1 MDSLPELEPPVGRAS
16 ALNRQLRTDEAYA
29 WLRAGWDDFTREE
42 LGASVIYGGFVF
54 FVSSLLVGGLFW
66 VGADYAFFPALG
78 AFLVVGPALA
88 LGLYEKSRRMMN
100 NEAVNLDSM
109 IFVQT
114 RSPYQV
120 FFIGLVLLL
129 LGLLWMRAAVLIY
142 ALFFGFH
149 QFPGF
154 ASLLG
159 SLFLTPSGWGLLMVG
174 SLFGGLFAALGF
186 AISALSV
193 PMLLNERT
201 DAFTA
206 MGASITL
213 IWNNLPVM
221 FTWGGIVLALFI
233 VCLLTGMLGLVVVF
247 PVLGHATWHAYVA
260 IRGNPDEPVFA
271 PAIAE
276 SSTDHG

>member
-1 MDSLPELEPPVGRAS
+1 MDSLPDLEPPVTRALR
-16 ALNRQLRTDEAYA
+16 LNRQLRTDEAYV

-42 LGASVIYGGFVF
+42 LGASIIYGAFVF
-54 FVSSLLVGGLFW
+54 FISSLLIGGLFW

-100 NEAVNLDSM
+100 KEPVNLDSM
-109 IFVQT
+109 IFVRT
-114 RSPYQV
+114 KSPYQV
-120 FFIGLVLLL
+120 FFIGLILLL
-129 LGLLWMRAAVLIY
+129 LCLLWMRAAVLVY

-154 ASLLG
+154 APLLV
-159 SLFLTPSGWGLLMVG
+159 SLFLTPSGWGLLIIG

-186 AISALSV
+186 AVSALSV

-201 DAFTA
+201 DAFSA

-221 FTWGGIVLALFI
+221 FTWGGIVLSIFI
-233 VCLLTGMLGLVVVF
+233 ACLLTGMLGLIVAF

-260 IRGNPDEPVFA
+260 IRGTTEVPIFA

-276 SSTDHG
+276 